1 MLLRAYPLL
10 LPSLGIRVCGRR
22 LSTLE
27 SLDNVCVITFQ
38 ANFLY
43 WMYVI
48 FQSPSDGTDY
58 EGLRLSVTFPAS
70 SSQVS
75 FNVVIHDNQA
85 HSCPVDFFL
94 DLEIPSAASAMGVVK
109 ASPGN
114 ATVLIADEHSGEC
127 CARAVYCIWQYTTIC
142 SILFCTNQCE

>member
-1 MLLRAYPLL
+1 MAKACFCVHLCAHPSL

-27 SLDNVCVITFQ
+27 SLENICVITLQ
-38 ANFLY
+38 PNSLLDVHTY
-43 WMYVI
+43 SSSL

-58 EGLRLSVTFPAS
+58 KGLRLNVTFPATS
-70 SSQVS
+70 SNVS

-127 CARAVYCIWQYTTIC
+127 CA
-142 SILFCTNQCE
+142 

>member
-1 MLLRAYPLL
+1 M
-10 LPSLGIRVCGRR
+10 CGRR

-27 SLDNVCVITFQ
+27 SLENICVITLQ
-38 ANFLY
+38 PNSLLDVHMYSSFL
-43 WMYVI
+43 

-58 EGLRLSVTFPAS
+58 KGLRLNVTFPAS
-70 SSQVS
+70 SSNIS

-114 ATVLIADEHSGEC
+114 AMVLIADEHSGEC
-127 CARAVYCIWQYTTIC
+127 CAPAVYMAIHHSMQHCILYKPM
-142 SILFCTNQCE
+142 